1 MDIIFIEELR
11 IPAWIGVY
19 PREQALP
26 QTVEITLHIG
36 THTAQ
41 AGQSDALGDTIDYGA
56 VTARLREELA
66 THRFS
71 LLEALAE
78 HIATLLQDVFGARWV
93 RVSVSKPGIL
103 RDVRRVG
110 VRIERGECAE
120 RHCQP

>member
-36 THTAQ
+36 SHTAK
-41 AGQSDALGDTIDYGA
+41 AGQSDALGDTIDYGS
-56 VTARLREELA
+56 VTERLRQELA
-66 THRFS
+66 GRRFS

-78 HIATLLQDVFGARWV
+78 YIAALLREDFGACWV

-110 VRIERGECAE
+110 VRIERGETAE
-120 RHCQP
+120 RSVCP